1 MFKAP
6 APGGLSELWAPLPVA
21 ALRGGPRWCLEGRLT
36 VVGSMWRTLDL
47 AKRSQPG
54 RSLQPGGA
62 SGRNRTASDALILG
76 VVLGHNQSRERR
88 RGGHLHGRLCSL
100 HHSAEITGYHLC
112 VRSQAWSIGETQRG
126 VRGEE
131 IFVNFLPCSQQA
143 KVRSVW
149 SPWGISA
156 TKAHPA
162 TFWLCSLEHIP
173 LTSLYLPVSWE

>member
-21 ALRGGPRWCLEGRLT
+21 ALQGGPRWCLEGRLT
-36 VVGSMWRTLDL
+36 VVGSTWRTLDL
-47 AKRSQPG
+47 AKRSQLG
-54 RSLQPGGA
+54 GSLQPGGA
-62 SGRNRTASDALILG
+62 SGSNRTTSDALILG

-88 RGGHLHGRLCSL
+88 RVGHLHGRLCSL
-100 HHSAEITGYHLC
+100 HHSAEITGYRLC
-112 VRSQAWSIGETQRG
+112 VRSQAWSVGEAQRE
-126 VRGEE
+126 EE

-156 TKAHPA
+156 TRLILPLAGSFP
-162 TFWLCSLEHIP
+162 LSLFP
-173 LTSLYLPVSWE
+173 